1 MLKQKSTMKL
11 NIPLYFL
18 SILVLHIISCSKS
31 KAPND
36 NILLN
41 NSKIKSIYITD
52 NKLFYCEQNEDSTY
66 RIVEYDRELT
76 IDKINFVPDVM
87 VKWKDNYAYGYN
99 DHEGHAIVLRNGVKK
114 TYEGE
119 IFWKDNSNFLI
130 KNYQY
135 LSGKDYRLSFVS
147 FPSMQEVEYYNY
159 AIANPN
165 HETKII
171 VINNDTTSI
180 LTPDLK
186 LLMKTKDTFFTMY
199 NGDYFELKFNKCSL
213 NIDQIAIHFC
223 YDNILQI
230 IKFHGLFYIIYQYKN
245 SVNLISEKGML
256 IDSMNIAKD
265 KPISFFYHDSK
276 LQIAIP
282 NDTSRFLYTSKGR
295 THLVQQFYMNNG
307 EFYSIELKDNDLFFF
322 NESKPKKIKLGNM
335 SGYEHSI
342 ILYDYI
348 AIWIDDKVKI
358 FDRDLNER
366 GYFEGYETSYAQKD
380 SNLFVL
386 NSEGII
392 YKF

>member
-1 MLKQKSTMKL
+1 MKFKFS
-11 NIPLYFL
+11 LYL
-18 SILVLHIISCSKS
+18 LLILVFHIISCSKS
-31 KAPND
+31 NRLND

-41 NSKIKSIYITD
+41 NNKIKSIYVTD

-66 RIVEYDRELT
+66 KIVEYRRELT
-76 IDKINFVPDVM
+76 IDKISFVPDVM
-87 VKWKDNYAYGYN
+87 VKWKGNYDYGYN
-99 DHEGHAIVLRNGVKK
+99 DHEGHAIVLRNGVKQI
-114 TYEGE
+114 YEGE
-119 IFWKDNSNFLI
+119 IFWKNNSNFLI
-130 KNYQY
+130 KNYDY
-135 LSGKDYRLSFVS
+135 LGGKDYRLSFVS

-165 HETKII
+165 HNAKIV

-186 LLMKTKDTFFTMY
+186 LLMKTRDTFFTIF
-199 NGDYFELKFNKCSL
+199 NGDYFELKFNKCLL

-223 YDNILQI
+223 YDKILQI
-230 IKFHGLFYIIYQYKN
+230 IKFQELFYIIYQYKN
-245 SVNLISEKGML
+245 SVNLTSEKGML
-256 IDSMNIAKD
+256 IDSLNITKD
-265 KPISFFYHDSK
+265 TPISFFYHDSK

-295 THLVQQFYMNNG
+295 TQLIQQFYMNNG
-307 EFYSIELKDNDLFFF
+307 EFYSIEAKDNDLFFYK
-322 NESKPKKIKLGNM
+322 ESSTKKIKLGNI
-335 SGYEHSI
+335 SGYKHSI
-342 ILYDYI
+342 ILYDYF
-348 AIWIDDKVKI
+348 AIWIDAKVKI

-366 GYFEGYETSYAQKD
+366 GYFKGYETSYAQTD